1 MGQTVAAKEGH
12 ERLGKR
18 GESFIKGQQGGFAGK
33 GIADQ
38 DGNKIDH
45 VVLTKACAGEAHLFL
60 DDFEDSLMGKNLS
73 KGSHF
78 SHPGRSRGLR
88 FRGNLDRDRRM
99 RHTTNV
105 SSLFEKRSLIV
116 FSQGDTFFAR
126 APASLLFSYETSL
139 RIPWAMVFQKTLI
152 EHWNGKQW
160 SIVPSPNVSGS
171 TSDILNGVEE
181 VSARNIWAV
190 GVFFTRSAGG
200 LPLIEHWN
208 GVQWSIVPGA
218 D

>member
-139 RIPWAMVFQKTLI
+139 RIPWDFKRDAIRYAWELLTQELQLPI
-152 EHWNGKQW
+152 ERLWITIHRDDDEAARLWEE
-160 SIVPSPNVSGS
+160 I
-171 TSDILNGVEE
+171 GVEPQ
-181 VSARNIWAV
+181 RILR
-190 GVFFTRSAGG
+190 F
-200 LPLIEHWN
+200 
-208 GVQWSIVPGA
+208 
-218 D
+218 

>member
-139 RIPWAMVFQKTLI
+139 RIPWVPQRESGTRWRAAADVGAAGASQ
-152 EHWNGKQW
+152 GKAYGRE
-160 SIVPSPNVSGS
+160 IRH
-171 TSDILNGVEE
+171 D
-181 VSARNIWAV
+181 
-190 GVFFTRSAGG
+190 
-200 LPLIEHWN
+200 
-208 GVQWSIVPGA
+208 
-218 D
+218 

>member
-139 RIPWAMVFQKTLI
+139 RIPWDALVQGLTRLY
-152 EHWNGKQW
+152 NYGC
-160 SIVPSPNVSGS
+160 SISAAFLKDDKKRGGDSGDDPWPVVP
-171 TSDILNGVEE
+171 
-181 VSARNIWAV
+181 
-190 GVFFTRSAGG
+190 RSRDWLDG
-200 LPLIEHWN
+200 
-208 GVQWSIVPGA
+208 
-218 D
+218 

>member
-139 RIPWAMVFQKTLI
+139 RIPWAVPIQKTPACCSATLRAASALARLRSRRLSSCI
-152 EHWNGKQW
+152 PA
-160 SIVPSPNVSGS
+160 SAISRVPSRSWPMASGRY
-171 TSDILNGVEE
+171 VC
-181 VSARNIWAV
+181 A
-190 GVFFTRSAGG
+190 
-200 LPLIEHWN
+200 LPSN
-208 GVQWSIVPGA
+208 R
-218 D
+218 